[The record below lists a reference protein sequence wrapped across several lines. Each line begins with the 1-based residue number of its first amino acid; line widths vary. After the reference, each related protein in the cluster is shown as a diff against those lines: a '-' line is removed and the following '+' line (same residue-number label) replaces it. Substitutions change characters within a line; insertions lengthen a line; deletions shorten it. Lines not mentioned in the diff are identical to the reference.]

1 MSDLNYSMDEIGGL
15 IEAGASDEAIRGLQ
29 RILRTMPAS
38 FLAHLKLGQA
48 YVKKSGGTDKA
59 MLAFA
64 AREFSEALRLVPPD
78 EGSHLAVIELGR
90 SLGRADQLRAEY
102 QGRLSNLP
110 GARALLEQ
118 VDRPTPKPAR
128 LLADWKDSIAATLG
142 GNGLALAFI
151 AVAAVLVV
159 GLIWKLSKPV
169 FDKRPADQAPAAAL
183 PPAQQAAAFSLSN
196 LSGRTVSLKE
206 FAGKSVVILDF
217 WATWCGPCKASLPAL
232 NEFRRSHQ
240 GKGVEVLSV
249 NLGEP
254 AAAVNDFVTR
264 EGYSLWVLLDSDSS
278 VAGAYGV
285 QGIPTLVVIDKNG
298 NVRQKF
304 VGYDPQ
310 LESKLEETIAAL

>member
-1 MSDLNYSMDEIGGL
+1 MSDRNYSMDEIGGL

-29 RILRTMPAS
+29 RMLRTMPGS

-48 YVKKSGGTDKA
+48 YFKKSGGTDKA

-78 EGSHLAVIELGR
+78 EGSHVAVIELGR
-90 SLGRADQLRAEY
+90 SLGRMDQLRAEY
-102 QGRLSNLP
+102 QGRLSGHP
-110 GARALLEQ
+110 GARALLEHA
-118 VDRPTPKPAR
+118 DRPMPRPAH
-128 LLADWKDSIAATLG
+128 LLADWKESLATTLG
-142 GNGLALAFI
+142 GNGLALVFVA
-151 AVAAVLVV
+151 AAVLLLV
-159 GLIWKLSKPV
+159 GLLWKLSKPV
-169 FDKRPADQAPAAAL
+169 FEKRAAETATVAAL
-183 PPAQQAAAFSLSN
+183 PPPQQAAAFSLVD
-196 LSGRTVSLKE
+196 LSGQTVSLRD

-232 NEFRRSHQ
+232 NEFRRTHL

-254 AAAVNDFVTR
+254 AATVNDFVTR
-264 EGYSLWVLLDSDSS
+264 EGYALRVLLDSDSS

-285 QGIPTLVVIDKNG
+285 QGIPTLVVIDKDG

-310 LESKLEETIAAL
+310 LETKLEETIAAL